1 MVLAGMEEA
10 VVKIH
15 TFGVVWDGMLMSE
28 VFLICN
34 EDLEVMFAKFL
45 VYKAEDQVGV
55 LASGWK
61 GVRMVQNY
69 PFAAWQI

>member
-1 MVLAGMEEA
+1 
-10 VVKIH
+10 
-15 TFGVVWDGMLMSE
+15 MLTSE

-34 EDLEVMFAKFL
+34 EHLEVMLAKFL
-45 VYKAEDQVGV
+45 AYKAEVQVGG

-61 GVRMVQNY
+61 GVGMVQSC